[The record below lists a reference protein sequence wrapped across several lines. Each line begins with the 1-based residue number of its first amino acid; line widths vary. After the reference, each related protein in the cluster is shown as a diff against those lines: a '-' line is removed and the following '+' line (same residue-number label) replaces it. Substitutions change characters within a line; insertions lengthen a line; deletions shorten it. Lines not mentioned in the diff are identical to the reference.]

1 MYFSNFK
8 RMKTNKLFIS
18 LLATLFITVGMVLP
32 VNATSSSQKIPADL
46 DPAHLYFQEI
56 ASGLSQP
63 LFITNAG
70 DGSGRLFIVERSGQ
84 ILIYKNGSILPTPF
98 LDIQSIV
105 KSSGSEQGLLALAF
119 HPSFGTNHEF
129 YVAYTAERNGDSTGS
144 NLVLE
149 KFLVSANN
157 ADQANA
163 SSGSILLS
171 ISHPNYPNHNGGTLA
186 FGSNG
191 YLYWSTGDGG
201 SGGDPDNNA
210 QNLNS
215 LLGKILR
222 IDVDS
227 ASPYSIPT
235 TNPFYNNPSPS
246 IRKEI
251 WAYGLRNPWRLSFD
265 RMTADLYIGDVG
277 QSRQEEIDFQP
288 AGSSGGEN
296 YGWRVMEGSLCYNP
310 SSGCDQ
316 TNKVLPI
323 TEYDHSLG
331 CSVTGGYVYRGQA
344 YPELNGYY
352 FYGDFCS
359 GRLFRAYHNGN
370 GWVSSQILDTTFS
383 ISSFGEDENG
393 ELYIVDYSSGKI
405 YQMQYILPPPND
417 DINFASA
424 VNSIPFTSTLGTSGA
439 TQAGDDPSV
448 PGCNL
453 KAGIASVW
461 YRYVPSS
468 NQPVY
473 IDTFNSSYDTYIA
486 VWTGPRGNLSPVTCN
501 DDTNGIQSA
510 AGFNAV
516 AQTTYFIEIAQYNGT
531 LSGAVSKS
539 IPSSTGGSLKLHL
552 TSFSD
557 VPGTHIFWRPIE
569 GFYKAG
575 ITVGCSQSPKMYC
588 PNQPV
593 TRAEM
598 AVFLLRAMFGSSYQP
613 NPAQKGMF
621 ADVPYPGL
629 EPFTPWIEQFYLE
642 GVTAGCSQNP
652 LRYCPNQPV
661 TRAEMTIFIE
671 LALHGRNYQP
681 HPSQTG
687 MFADVP
693 YPGLES
699 FTPWIEQF
707 YLDGITAGCSL
718 NPLMYCPQNLVTR
731 GEMAVFIDRAFSIP
745 IP

>member
-1 MYFSNFK
+1 
-8 RMKTNKLFIS
+8 MKTIKLFIAF
-18 LLATLFITVGMVLP
+18 LPILFITTGMALP
-32 VNATSSSQKIPADL
+32 VKATSFSPKTHADI
-46 DPAHLYFQEI
+46 DPANLHFQEI

-63 LFITNAG
+63 VFVTNAG
-70 DGSGRLFIVERSGQ
+70 DGFGRLFIVERSGR
-84 ILIYKNGSILPTPF
+84 ILIFKNGSILPTPF
-98 LDIQSIV
+98 LNIQSIV
-105 KSSGSEQGLLALAF
+105 KSSGGEQGLLAVAF
-119 HPSFGTNHEF
+119 HPSYSMNGKF
-129 YVAYTAERNGDSTGS
+129 YVAYTAPRNGDSTGS
-144 NLVLE
+144 NLILE
-149 KFLVSANN
+149 KFSVSANN
-157 ADQANA
+157 ADQADS

-171 ISHPNYPNHNGGTLA
+171 ISHPNYSNHNGGTLL
-186 FGSNG
+186 FGPNG
-191 YLYWSTGDGG
+191 YLYWSAGDGG
-201 SGGDPDNNA
+201 GTGDPDNNA

-222 IDVDS
+222 IDVNS
-227 ASPYSIPT
+227 GSPYSIPT
-235 TNPFYNNPSPS
+235 SNPFYNNPSPS

-265 RMTADLYIGDVG
+265 RVTGDLYIGDVG
-277 QSRQEEIDFQP
+277 QSRQEEIDFQS
-288 AGSSGGEN
+288 AGSTGGDN
-296 YGWRVMEGSLCYNP
+296 YGWPIMEGSLCYNP
-310 SSGCDQ
+310 STGCDQ
-316 TNKVLPI
+316 TGKVLPI
-323 TEYDHSLG
+323 AEYDHSLG
-331 CSVTGGYVYRGQA
+331 CSVTGGYAYHGQA
-344 YPELNGYY
+344 YPELDGYY

-359 GRLFRAYHNGN
+359 GRLFRAYNNANH
-370 GWVSSQILDTTFS
+370 WISSQILDTTFS

-405 YQMQYILPPPND
+405 YQIQYIVPSPND
-417 DINFASA
+417 DFNLAST
-424 VNSIPFTSTLGTSGA
+424 VNSIPFTATLGTSTA
-439 TQAGDDPSV
+439 TQAADDPTV

-453 KAGIASVW
+453 KAGLASVW
-461 YRYVPSS
+461 YRYVSSS
-468 NQPVY
+468 NRPVY
-473 IDTFNSSYDTYIA
+473 VDTFGSSYDTYLA
-486 VWTGPRGNLSPVTCN
+486 VWTGARGNLSLVTCN

-516 AQTTYFIEIAQYNGT
+516 ATTTYFIEIAQYNGP
-531 LSGAVSKS
+531 LSGAASKPV
-539 IPSSTGGSLKLHL
+539 PSSTGGSLKLHF

-575 ITVGCSQSPKMYC
+575 ITAGCSQSPKMYC
-588 PNQPV
+588 PNQAV

-613 NPAQKGMF
+613 NPPQRGMF

-629 EPFTPWIEQFYLE
+629 ELFTPWIEQFYLE
-642 GVTAGCSQNP
+642 GLTAGCSQNP

-661 TRAEMTIFIE
+661 TRAEMSIFIE
-671 LALHGRNYQP
+671 RALHGRNFQP
-681 HPSQTG
+681 NPAQTG

-707 YLDGITAGCSL
+707 YLDGITAGCSQ